1 MNKLMIISAIAIASM
16 VACAKPADYAV
27 KYSTVFGGTNNT
39 VMTTDK
45 IVETR
50 MFIPIAKYAEKDAT
64 FAKNVDAYLAENNV
78 IVDGITS
85 FRDSIFAFPQFAKIT
100 FAKTSVKTP
109 VTTKLYQK
117 YNTVVLSSIY
127 EKATFQEILDMYPE
141 VSDMYAWKT
150 AVSKRGVKAVKK
162 FLRKNGKTFV
172 TQMAVS
178 KDGKQEVKFNPLA
191 IPMKELSTA
200 LNAGRLEGLS
210 TWLAKYGCVEKI
222 NVSSLPAP
230 QVVEALKNAIL
241 IDDETFS
248 PANCIVLEKCLG
260 TAGFNAFVKLY
271 NEGVT
276 K

>member
-16 VACAKPADYAV
+16 VACAKPADYSV

-39 VMTTDK
+39 VTTIDK
-45 IVETR
+45 IVATR
-50 MFIPIAKYAEKDAT
+50 MFIPIAKYAEKDAI
-64 FAKNVDAYLAENNV
+64 FAKNVDAYLAENDAM
-78 IVDGITS
+78 VDGIS
-85 FRDSIFAFPQFAKIT
+85 LGDSLFAFPQFAKIT

-109 VTTKLYQK
+109 VMTKLYQK
-117 YNTVVLSSIY
+117 YNTVALSSIY
-127 EKATFQEILDMYPE
+127 KKATFQEILDLYPE
-141 VSDMYAWKT
+141 VSDMYGWKT
-150 AVSKRGVKAVKK
+150 AVSKCGVKAVKK

-241 IDDETFS
+241 IDDKTFS